1 VAIGLYGTV
10 WMVTLPPGQRRIDGF
25 PRFGTHLG
33 RPAPSVPDDP
43 VIELGGAG
51 LEPFALPLATS

>member
-1 VAIGLYGTV
+1 
-10 WMVTLPPGQRRIDGF
+10 MVTLPPGQRRIDGF

-33 RPAPSVPDDP
+33 RPAPAVPVDP